1 LYVVRAADVENLKLI
16 VTRDISVATATTVS
30 VDLAVL
36 VEVALDGYLRVVPWG
51 RRDVL
56 PFWIARPTGRVVQVC
71 RRFDLAIAVEIVIV
85 YQIGIRGIQSV
96 GQHVIVR
103 VIGVLNLDYRVDPSV
118 SIIGRI
124 VSGDE

>member
-36 VEVALDGYLRVVPWG
+36 EEVALDGYLRVISG
-51 RRDVL
+51 CRSDVL
-56 PFWIARPTGRVVQVC
+56 PLRVARPPGRVVKVC

-85 YQIGIRGIQSV
+85 YQIGIRSIQSM
-96 GQHVIVR
+96 GRHVVVR